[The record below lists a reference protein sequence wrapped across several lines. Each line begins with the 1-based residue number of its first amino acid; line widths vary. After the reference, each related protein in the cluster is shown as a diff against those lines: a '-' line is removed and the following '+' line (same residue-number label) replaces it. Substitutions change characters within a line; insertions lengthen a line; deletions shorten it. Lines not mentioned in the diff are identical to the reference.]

1 MNILENIRISLRALA
16 ANKLRSGLTMLGI
29 IIGVAAVVALMSI
42 GRGATRSVTSRVE
55 GLGSNLI
62 SVSSARNLRQLG
74 AGAQVTPLYYSDF
87 QAIAKDA
94 TNLIGISPTYQT
106 SAQLAYGANES
117 QFTVTGVTP

>member
-1 MNILENIRISLRALA
+1 MNILENIRISFRALA

-62 SVSSARNLRQLG
+62 SVSSARNVRQAGTG
-74 AGAQVTPLYYSDF
+74 ALDYS
-87 QAIAKDA
+87 AV
-94 TNLIGISPTYQT
+94 L
-106 SAQLAYGANES
+106 L
-117 QFTVTGVTP
+117 